1 MPKHAY
7 LSASA
12 SHRWLACPPS
22 AKLCANITDQTSEYA
37 QQGTDCHEL
46 CAYLV
51 EKALGRAVTDP
62 TENLTFYDAEM
73 QNCAEEYRNYVL
85 EQIEAAKEFCK
96 DPQVMIEQRLD
107 FSAGLK
113 TALEPVTVS
122 SLQMKYYRLSITST
136 VSVFW

>member
-7 LSASA
+7 LSDSA

-37 QQGTDCHEL
+37 QRGTDCHEL

-62 TENLTFYDAEM
+62 TESLNFYDAEM
-73 QNCAEEYRNYVL
+73 QN
-85 EQIEAAKEFCK
+85 
-96 DPQVMIEQRLD
+96 
-107 FSAGLK
+107 
-113 TALEPVTVS
+113 
-122 SLQMKYYRLSITST
+122 
-136 VSVFW
+136 

>member
-22 AKLCANITDQTSEYA
+22 AKLCANIADQTSEYA

-51 EKALGRAVTDP
+51 EKALGR
-62 TENLTFYDAEM
+62 L
-73 QNCAEEYRNYVL
+73 
-85 EQIEAAKEFCK
+85 AARRHIC
-96 DPQVMIEQRLD
+96 
-107 FSAGLK
+107 
-113 TALEPVTVS
+113 
-122 SLQMKYYRLSITST
+122 LSIRDDNGNEQVT
-136 VSVFW
+136 

>member
-22 AKLCANITDQTSEYA
+22 AKLCANIADQTSEYA

-51 EKALGRAVTDP
+51 EKALGRAVTVRQKILP
-62 TENLTFYDAEM
+62 SMMQRCRTAQRNTEIMYWSRLKQPKNS
-73 QNCAEEYRNYVL
+73 
-85 EQIEAAKEFCK
+85 AK
-96 DPQVMIEQRLD
+96 IRR
-107 FSAGLK
+107 S
-113 TALEPVTVS
+113 
-122 SLQMKYYRLSITST
+122 
-136 VSVFW
+136 

>member
-22 AKLCANITDQTSEYA
+22 AKLCANITVQTSEYA

-73 QNCAEEYRNYVL
+73 QNCAEEYRDYVL
-85 EQIEAAKEFCK
+85 EQIETAKESGVIISF
-96 DPQVMIEQRLD
+96 P
-107 FSAGLK
+107 
-113 TALEPVTVS
+113 S
-122 SLQMKYYRLSITST
+122 SQLTLM
-136 VSVFW
+136 